1 MKANL
6 TPYSDRG
13 IPCWARTKCA
23 CRRVNHCKGLNKP
36 KLLLQQPRYQIMMV
50 NIILQIFY
58 VYDCSEQ
65 DHHGKWS
72 KKRLLHGNKTKKH
85 IMVNRAP
92 PLTFPT
98 DMQAMQRSPQ

>member
-36 KLLLQQPRYQIMMV
+36 KLLLQRPRYQIMMV

-58 VYDCSEQ
+58 VYELFRTRSPRQ
-65 DHHGKWS
+65 MS

-85 IMVNRAP
+85 LMINRAP